1 MALGTSIAV
10 MTSPEEKPMRE
21 RALIRGRKRKPAFR
35 RRSQHALAQTT
46 MSPSLPSEI
55 LDLIIDHLHDK
66 PTTLKACCVVSKP
79 WIPRTRIHLF
89 ASVEFCAQ
97 KSPIERW
104 KKTFPDPSNSPA
116 HHTRHL
122 TIRGLSLV
130 TAADADAGG
139 WIPIFHKVV
148 HLHLE
153 FTGSEDPR
161 VSLTPFHGL
170 SPTLKSLHLS
180 CTSPEVLDLICSF
193 PLLED
198 LALMSLQ
205 RGSDTWNTP
214 STSPKLT
221 GSLDLSLFEGTHSA
235 ICRLVSLPGGLH
247 FTKISIAC
255 LKEDVESTKEL
266 VSRCSGTLEYL
277 SVYYYVPGMSHFSPS
292 ESSIPYR
299 YSWM

>member
-1 MALGTSIAV
+1 
-10 MTSPEEKPMRE
+10 MTSPKEQPMRE
-21 RALIRGRKRKPAFR
+21 RAPAIRERKRKPASR
-35 RRSQHALAQTT
+35 RRSQRALAQTT

-55 LDLIIDHLHDK
+55 LDLIIIHLHDK
-66 PTTLKACCVVSKP
+66 PTALKACCVASKS
-79 WIPRTRIHLF
+79 WVQRTRIHLF

-116 HHTRHL
+116 HHTRRL
-122 TIRGLSLV
+122 TISGIPVV
-130 TAADADAGG
+130 TAADTDAGG
-139 WIPIFHKVV
+139 WIRTFHNIV

-161 VSLTPFHGL
+161 VSLTPFRGL

-198 LALMSLQ
+198 LALTSLQ
-205 RGSDTWNTP
+205 HGSDTWNTP

-221 GSLDLSLFEGTHSA
+221 GSLDLSLFGGIRTA
-235 ICRLVSLPGGLH
+235 ICRLVGLPGGLH

-255 LKEDVESTKEL
+255 LQEDVESTKEL

-277 SVYYYVPGMSHFSPS
+277 SIYYYTPGMSPFSLS
-292 ESSIPYR
+292 KSSIPYH
-299 YSWM
+299 YSRM

>member
-1 MALGTSIAV
+1 MA
-10 MTSPEEKPMRE
+10 
-21 RALIRGRKRKPAFR
+21 
-35 RRSQHALAQTT
+35 
-46 MSPSLPSEI
+46 
-55 LDLIIDHLHDK
+55 
-66 PTTLKACCVVSKP
+66 LKACCVVSKS

-89 ASVEFCAQ
+89 ASVEFCARD
-97 KSPIERW
+97 SPIERW

-116 HHTRHL
+116 HHTRRL
-122 TIRGLSLV
+122 TISGVPVV
-130 TAADADAGG
+130 TAADTDAGG
-139 WIPIFHKVV
+139 WIPTFHNIV

-161 VSLTPFHGL
+161 VSLTLFHGL

-180 CTSPEVLDLICSF
+180 RTGSPEVLDLICSF

-221 GSLDLSLFEGTHSA
+221 GSLGLVLYGGIPST
-235 ICRLVSLPGGLH
+235 ICRLVGLPGGLH
-247 FTKISIAC
+247 FTKISIEC
-255 LKEDVESTKEL
+255 LNEDVELINDL

-277 SVYYYVPGMSHFSPS
+277 SIYYCLPGMSPFSPS
-292 ESSIPYR
+292 ESSIPYHCP
-299 YSWM
+299 WT